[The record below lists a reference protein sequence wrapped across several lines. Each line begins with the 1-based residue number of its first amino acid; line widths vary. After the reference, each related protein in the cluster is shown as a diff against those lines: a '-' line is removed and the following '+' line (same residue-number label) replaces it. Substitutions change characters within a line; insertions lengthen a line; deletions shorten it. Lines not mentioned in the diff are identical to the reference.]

1 MEKREIGV
9 AGMTCASC
17 VRRVEMSIKKGPG
30 VQDATVN
37 LATESATVTYDES
50 VTGED
55 AIKKLVKESGYEPYD
70 VAMDD
75 DGGADSERR
84 EQELAAVF
92 ARFAIS
98 AALTIPLMFIAMRD
112 MVHMHAL
119 SMSAGTSALLMFLL
133 STPVI
138 FWGGAQFMSGA
149 VKAARQR
156 TSDMNTLIA
165 VGTLSAYVFS
175 VVSAFA
181 PSLVSTGGETPP
193 VYFETAAMII
203 TLILMGKYLEAL
215 AKGRASEA
223 ITRLA
228 SLRPRTAR
236 IIRDG
241 VETEVSAS
249 SLRVG
254 DMVVVRPGESIPV
267 DGVVA
272 EGESS
277 VDESMITG
285 ESVPVEKEPGAKVT
299 GGSVNMAGAFVFKA
313 TSVGSR
319 TVLSRIIRLVREAQG
334 SKAPAQRMADTIA
347 SYFVPAV
354 FVAAALSFAGWMM
367 FGPEPA
373 FTRALV
379 AFVSTLIIACPCAL
393 GLATPTAIMVGTGKG
408 AELGVLIKN
417 GEALET
423 AARIGVVVLDKTGT
437 VTKGEPSVTHV
448 VMIDGVG
455 EVDALR
461 LAAAV
466 ERRSEHPLAKAI
478 VNAAEAKGITVPEVT
493 GFKTMTGAG
502 VAGAV
507 DGFQVVVGS
516 EKIMREKGV
525 DVSPLSNA
533 ADDMMEKGATPL
545 YIARDGAVV
554 AVIGV
559 ADTIKHGSRNAV
571 AKLRGMGFPVIMI
584 TGDNQKTASAIALE
598 AGITDTLA
606 GVAPER
612 KAEEVEKLK
621 AQGRVVAMVGDGIN
635 DAPALAKADVSFAMG
650 GGTDI
655 AMEAG
660 DITLMSGDLK
670 GVVTA
675 VELGRATLRVIKQ
688 NLFWAF
694 FYNVTLIPVAAGV
707 LYPLF
712 GITLNPMMAAFAM
725 AFSSVSVVGNSLRLK
740 TFKPTV

>member
-1 MEKREIGV
+1 
-9 AGMTCASC
+9 
-17 VRRVEMSIKKGPG
+17 VEMSIKKGPG

-50 VTGED
+50 LIGED
-55 AIKKLVKESGYEPYD
+55 AIKKLVKDSGYEPYD
-70 VAMDD
+70 VTMDE
-75 DGGADSERR
+75 DGGADRERR
-84 EQELAAVF
+84 ENELAEVFMKFAV
-92 ARFAIS
+92 S
-98 AALTIPLMFIAMRD
+98 AAFTIPVVFISMRD
-112 MVHMHAL
+112 MVHSHSF
-119 SMSAGTSALLMFLL
+119 SMPSVTASMIMFIL

-138 FWGGAQFMSGA
+138 FWGGAQFMTGA
-149 VKAARQR
+149 VKAAKQR
-156 TSDMNTLIA
+156 SSDMNTLIA

-181 PSLVSTGGETPP
+181 PKLVSTGGETPP
-193 VYFETAAMII
+193 VYFETSAMIV

-223 ITRLA
+223 ISRLA

-241 VETEVSAS
+241 VEVEVAAS

-254 DMVVVRPGESIPV
+254 DIVVVRPGESIPV
-267 DGVVA
+267 DGVIA

-285 ESVPVEKEPGAKVT
+285 ESIPVEKEAGARVT
-299 GGSVNMAGAFVFKA
+299 GGSMNMAGSFIFKA

-319 TVLSRIIRLVREAQG
+319 TVLSRIIRLVRDAQG
-334 SKAPAQRMADTIA
+334 SKAPAQKMADTIA

-354 FVAAALSFAGWMM
+354 FLAASLSFAGWMI

-437 VTKGEPSVTHV
+437 VTKGEPAVTGV
-448 VMIDGVG
+448 TTVDGVS
-455 EVDALR
+455 ETEALQ
-461 LAAAV
+461 LAAAL

-478 VNAAEAKGITVPEVT
+478 VNAAEERGIIVLEVS

-502 VAGAV
+502 VSGAV
-507 DGFQVVVGS
+507 NGTQIVVGS
-516 EKIMREKGV
+516 EKIMREKSV
-525 DVSPLSNA
+525 DVSTLLKA
-533 ADDMMEKGATPL
+533 AEGIMDGGATPL
-545 YIARDGAVV
+545 YLARHGAVA
-554 AVIGV
+554 AVIAV
-559 ADTIKHGSRNAV
+559 ADTIKLGSKNAV
-571 AKLRGMGFPVIMI
+571 TKLRGMGFQVVMI
-584 TGDNQKTASAIALE
+584 TGDNPKTASAIAHE
-598 AGITDTLA
+598 AGISETLA

-694 FYNVTLIPVAAGV
+694 FYNVTLIPVAAGA

-712 GITLNPMMAAFAM
+712 GVTLNPMMAAFAM

-740 TFKPTV
+740 TFKATV

>member
-1 MEKREIGV
+1 MEKKEIGV

-17 VRRVEMSIKKGPG
+17 VRRVETFIKKGPG

-50 VTGED
+50 LIGED
-55 AIKKLVKESGYEPYD
+55 ALKKLVKESGYEPYD
-70 VAMDD
+70 VTMDE
-75 DGGADSERR
+75 DGGADRERR
-84 EQELAAVF
+84 EKELSAVF
-92 ARFAIS
+92 TRFTVS
-98 AALTIPLMFIAMRD
+98 AALTVPLMFIAMRD

-119 SMSAGTSALLMFLL
+119 SMSAGTSAMLMFLL

-138 FWGGAQFMSGA
+138 FWGGAQFMTGA
-149 VKAARQR
+149 VKSAKQR
-156 TSDMNTLIA
+156 SSDMNTLIA
-165 VGTLSAYVFS
+165 VGTLSAYLFS

-181 PSLVSTGGETPP
+181 PSLVATGGETPP
-193 VYFETAAMII
+193 VYFETSAMII

-241 VETEVSAS
+241 VETDVSAS

-267 DGVVA
+267 DGVITQ
-272 EGESS
+272 GESS
-277 VDESMITG
+277 VDEAMITG

-299 GGSVNMAGAFVFKA
+299 GGSMNMAGSFVFKA

-354 FVAAALSFAGWMM
+354 FVAAAISFAGWFI

-373 FTRALV
+373 FTRAMV

-437 VTKGEPSVTHV
+437 VTKGEPSVTSV
-448 VMIDGVG
+448 TTVDGVG
-455 EVDALR
+455 EMDALK

-466 ERRSEHPLAKAI
+466 ERRSEHPLGKAI
-478 VNAAEAKGITVPEVT
+478 VNAAEAKGIAVADVS

-502 VAGAV
+502 VTGAV
-507 DGFQVVVGS
+507 NGSQVVVGS

-525 DVSPLSNA
+525 DVSALLKA
-533 ADDMMEKGATPL
+533 GDEIMDGGATPL
-545 YIARDGAVV
+545 YLARDGSVI

-559 ADTIKHGSRNAV
+559 ADTIKRGSKNAV
-571 AKLRGMGFPVIMI
+571 AKLRGMGFHVIMI
-584 TGDNQKTASAIALE
+584 TGDNPKTASAIAHE
-598 AGITDTLA
+598 AGIAETLA
-606 GVAPER
+606 GVAPEG

-660 DITLMSGDLK
+660 DITLMNGDLK

-725 AFSSVSVVGNSLRLK
+725 AFSSVSVVTNSLRLK
-740 TFKPTV
+740 SFKAPA

>member
-1 MEKREIGV
+1 MEKKEIGV

-17 VRRVEMSIKKGPG
+17 VRRVETFIKKGPG

-50 VTGED
+50 LTGEE

-70 VAMDD
+70 VTMDE
-75 DGGADSERR
+75 DGGADRERR
-84 EQELAAVF
+84 EKELAAVF
-92 ARFAIS
+92 TRFAVS
-98 AALTIPLMFIAMRD
+98 AALTVPVVFIAMRD
-112 MVHMHAL
+112 MLPMGGFSIHGETAAL
-119 SMSAGTSALLMFLL
+119 VMFLL

-138 FWGGAQFMSGA
+138 FWGGAQFMTGA
-149 VKAARQR
+149 VKAAKQR
-156 TSDMNTLIA
+156 SSDMNTLIA
-165 VGTLSAYVFS
+165 VGTLSAYIFS

-181 PSLVSTGGETPP
+181 PKLVSTSGETPP
-193 VYFETAAMII
+193 VYFETAAVII

-215 AKGRASEA
+215 ARGRASEA

-241 VETEVSAS
+241 VEVEVAAS

-267 DGVVA
+267 DGVIS

-277 VDESMITG
+277 VDEAMITG
-285 ESVPVEKEPGAKVT
+285 ESVPVEKAAGAKVT
-299 GGSVNMAGAFVFKA
+299 GGSVNRAGAFVFKA

-319 TVLSRIIRLVREAQG
+319 TVLSRIIRLVRDAQG

-354 FVAAALSFAGWMM
+354 FVAAAFSFAGWMM

-437 VTKGEPSVTHV
+437 VTKGEPAVTRITTV
-448 VMIDGVG
+448 DGVS
-455 EVDALR
+455 EADALK
-461 LAAAV
+461 LSAAV

-478 VNAAEAKGITVPEVT
+478 VNAAQARGVAVPEVS

-502 VAGAV
+502 VTGSV
-507 DGFQVVVGS
+507 NGSRIVVGS
-516 EKIMREKGV
+516 EKIMRENGV
-525 DVSPLSNA
+525 DVSPLLKS
-533 ADDMMEKGATPL
+533 ADEIMEKGETPL
-545 YIARDGAVV
+545 YLARDGAVT
-554 AVIGV
+554 AVIAV
-559 ADTIKHGSRNAV
+559 ADTIKPGSKGAV
-571 AKLRGMGFPVIMI
+571 AKLREMGFPVIMI
-584 TGDNQKTASAIALE
+584 TGDNQKTARAIARE
-598 AGITDTLA
+598 AGITETLA

-612 KAEEVEKLK
+612 KAEEIEKLK
-621 AQGRVVAMVGDGIN
+621 SQGRVVAMAGDGIN

-670 GVVTA
+670 GLVTA

-694 FYNVTLIPVAAGV
+694 FYNVTLIPVAAGA
-707 LYPLF
+707 LYPFF

>member
-1 MEKREIGV
+1 MEKKEIGV

-17 VRRVEMSIKKGPG
+17 VRRVETFIKKGPG
-30 VQDATVN
+30 VREVTVN

-50 VTGED
+50 LIGEE
-55 AIKKLVKESGYEPYD
+55 ALKKLVKESGYEPYD
-70 VAMDD
+70 VTMDE
-75 DGGADSERR
+75 DGGADRERR
-84 EQELAAVF
+84 EKELDAVF
-92 ARFAIS
+92 SRFWFS
-98 AALTIPLMFIAMRD
+98 AALTIPLMFIAMRG
-112 MVHMHAL
+112 MAHTHAF
-119 SMSAGTSALLMFLL
+119 SMSAGKSAFLMFLL

-149 VKAARQR
+149 MKAAKQR
-156 TSDMNTLIA
+156 SSDMNTLIA

-181 PSLVSTGGETPP
+181 PKLVSTGGEAPP

-241 VETEVSAS
+241 VEAEVSAS

-254 DMVVVRPGESIPV
+254 DMVVVRPGESVPV
-267 DGVVA
+267 DGVIVD
-272 EGESS
+272 GETS
-277 VDESMITG
+277 VDEAMITG
-285 ESVPVEKEPGAKVT
+285 ESVPVEKGPGAKVT

-319 TVLSRIIRLVREAQG
+319 TVLSRIIRLVRDAQG

-354 FVAAALSFAGWMM
+354 FVAAAISFAGWMI

-373 FTRALV
+373 FTRAMV
-379 AFVSTLIIACPCAL
+379 AFISTLIIACPCAL

-437 VTKGEPSVTHV
+437 VTKGEPAVTSVTTV
-448 VMIDGVG
+448 DGFG
-455 EVDALR
+455 EMDALI

-478 VNAAEAKGITVPEVT
+478 VNAAEATGVAVPEVT
-493 GFKTMTGAG
+493 GFKTMTGFG
-502 VAGAV
+502 VTGSV
-507 DGFQVVVGS
+507 NGSLIVVGS
-516 EKIMREKGV
+516 GKIMTEKGV
-525 DVSPLSNA
+525 DVTELSKA
-533 ADDMMEKGATPL
+533 ADGIMEQGATPL
-545 YIARDGAVV
+545 YLARDGSAI

-559 ADTIKHGSRNAV
+559 ADAIKPGSKNAV
-571 AKLRGMGFPVIMI
+571 AKLRDMGFSVIMI
-584 TGDNQKTASAIALE
+584 TGDNPKAANAIALE
-598 AGITDTLA
+598 AGIAETLA
-606 GVAPER
+606 GVAPEG
-612 KAEEVEKLK
+612 KAEEVAKLK

-670 GVVTA
+670 GVVIA

-694 FYNVTLIPVAAGV
+694 FYNVTLIPVAGGV

-725 AFSSVSVVGNSLRLK
+725 AFSSVTVVANSLRLK
-740 TFKPTV
+740 RFKPTV

>member
-1 MEKREIGV
+1 MEKKEIGV

-17 VRRVEMSIKKGPG
+17 VRRVETAIKKGAG

-50 VTGED
+50 MIGED

-70 VAMDD
+70 VAMDE
-75 DGGADSERR
+75 DGGADRERR
-84 EQELAAVF
+84 EKELSAVF
-92 ARFAIS
+92 LRFGVS
-98 AALTIPLMFIAMRD
+98 AALTVPLMLIAMRE

-119 SMSAGTSALLMFLL
+119 SMSAGKSAFLMFLL

-138 FWGGAQFMSGA
+138 FWGGAQFMAGA
-149 VKAARQR
+149 VKAAKQR
-156 TSDMNTLIA
+156 FSDMNTLIA
-165 VGTLSAYVFS
+165 VGTLSAYLFS
-175 VVSAFA
+175 VASAFA
-181 PSLVSTGGETPP
+181 PKLVSAGGETPP
-193 VYFETAAMII
+193 VYFETSAMII

-241 VETEVSAS
+241 VETEFSAS

-267 DGVVA
+267 DGVISQ
-272 EGESS
+272 GESS
-277 VDESMITG
+277 VDEAMITG

-299 GGSVNMAGAFVFKA
+299 GGSVNMAGALVFKA

-354 FVAAALSFAGWMM
+354 FVAAALSFAGWFI

-373 FTRALV
+373 FTRAMV

-437 VTKGEPSVTHV
+437 VTKGEPSVTSV
-448 VMIDGVG
+448 TTIDAVSQ
-455 EVDALR
+455 VDALR

-478 VNAAEAKGITVPEVT
+478 VNEAEARAVAIPESA
-493 GFKTMTGAG
+493 GFKTTTGAG
-502 VAGAV
+502 VTGSV
-507 DGFQVVVGS
+507 NGSLIVVGS
-516 EKIMREKGV
+516 EKIMREKAV
-525 DVSPLSNA
+525 DVSTLLKS
-533 ADDMMEKGATPL
+533 ADEIMEQGATPL
-545 YIARDGAVV
+545 YLARDGAVI

-559 ADTIKHGSRNAV
+559 ADTIKPGSKNAV
-571 AKLRGMGFPVIMI
+571 AKLRQMGFPVIMI
-584 TGDNQKTASAIALE
+584 TGDNQKTASAIARE
-598 AGITDTLA
+598 AGITETLA

-612 KAEEVEKLK
+612 KAEEVDKLK

-675 VELGRATLRVIKQ
+675 VELGKATLRVIKQ

-725 AFSSVSVVGNSLRLK
+725 AFSSVSVVTNSLRLK
-740 TFKPTV
+740 SFKLSV